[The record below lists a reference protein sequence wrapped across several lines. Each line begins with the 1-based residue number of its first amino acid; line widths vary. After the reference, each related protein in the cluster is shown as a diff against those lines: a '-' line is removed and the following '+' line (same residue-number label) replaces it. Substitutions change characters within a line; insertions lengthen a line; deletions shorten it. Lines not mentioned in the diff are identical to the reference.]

1 MQYDILIIG
10 AGAAGLFAAGKL
22 AEKGFRVALLEAT
35 GRAGGRIA
43 TLTQNEYGTAI
54 ETGAEFIH
62 GGAKFTLELL
72 DKANLNYH
80 RVEGRL
86 AY

>member
-35 GRAGGRIA
+35 GRAGVA
-43 TLTQNEYGTAI
+43 S
-54 ETGAEFIH
+54 
-62 GGAKFTLELL
+62 LL
-72 DKANLNYH
+72 
-80 RVEGRL
+80 
-86 AY
+86 